1 MKERSFC
8 NFLEQQLLIGNPRPR
23 ASNKTLMIQK
33 LPRQK
38 QYSNNNNKCRLCMSG
53 VEDTGHILANCPQ
66 ITSRLCLRQDEVVK
80 TFL

>member
-1 MKERSFC
+1 
-8 NFLEQQLLIGNPRPR
+8 
-23 ASNKTLMIQK
+23 MIQRF
-33 LPRQK
+33 PRQK
-38 QYSNNNNKCRLCMSG
+38 QYSNNNNKCRLFMFG